1 MLKFEKQRA
10 PRNRTL
16 TCSKEEIERLSQ
28 GLAKFDGPM
37 TPDDLDGKVINQ
49 DLFNLAT
56 FLPKEFVDLIIL
68 DPPYNL
74 SKDFHGNI
82 FKGKGKDEYA
92 EYFSMILDA
101 VLPALKPNGTVYVC
115 SDWKTSMH
123 IVPVLSE
130 RLCIRNRITWER
142 EKGRGAKT
150 NWKNNTEDIWFCTKS
165 NSDDYV
171 FNVDAV
177 KLKRKVIA
185 PYRDT
190 EGKPKDWDEGEGG
203 NYRLTHPSN
212 IWTDITIPFWS
223 MPENTDHPTQKPEK
237 LIAKLV
243 LASSH
248 AGGFV
253 FDPFLG
259 SGTTAVICKKL
270 GRRFVGVEHNTEY
283 CCWTKKRL
291 EIADQEPSIQGYADG
306 VFWERNSLADQKTE
320 ATKRTI
326 PASPVVQ
333 QGRIPDNV
341 ELISNHRDIYP
352 VAPPAKRGRGRP
364 RIIKTA
370 PSEANLSL
378 PLDE

>member
-1 MLKFEKQRA
+1 MNPETNVSVKERA

-16 TCSKEEIERLSQ
+16 TCSAQEIERFSQ
-28 GLAKFDGPM
+28 GFAKLDGP
-37 TPDDLDGKVINQ
+37 TTTRELEGKVINQ
-49 DLFNLAT
+49 DLFEVSPH
-56 FLPKEFVDLIIL
+56 LPKGFADLIVL

-74 SKDFHGNI
+74 FKNFHGNV
-82 FKGKGKDEYA
+82 FKGKEKEEYA
-92 EYFSMILDA
+92 EYFGMILDA
-101 VLPALKPNGTVYVC
+101 VLPALKSNGTVYVC
-115 SDWKTSMH
+115 SDWKTSIH
-123 IVPVLSE
+123 IAPVLE
-130 RLCIRNRITWER
+130 DRLCVRNRITWER

-150 NWKNNTEDIWFCTKS
+150 NWKNNIEDIWFCTKS

-190 EGKPKDWDEGEGG
+190 EGKPKDWDEGEDG

-243 LASSH
+243 LASTP

-259 SGTTAVICKKL
+259 SGTTTVVCKKL
-270 GRRFVGVEHNTEY
+270 GRRFVGVEQNAEY
-283 CCWTKKRL
+283 CCWTMKRL
-291 EIADQEPSIQGYADG
+291 SLADLDPSIQGYADG
-306 VFWERNSLADQKTE
+306 VFWERNSLADQKAE
-320 ATKRTI
+320 AAAVAKVPRARARSCAITPE
-326 PASPVVQ
+326 PA
-333 QGRIPDNV
+333 D
-341 ELISNHRDIYP
+341 
-352 VAPPAKRGRGRP
+352 
-364 RIIKTA
+364 
-370 PSEANLSL
+370 ANLSL
-378 PLDE
+378 F